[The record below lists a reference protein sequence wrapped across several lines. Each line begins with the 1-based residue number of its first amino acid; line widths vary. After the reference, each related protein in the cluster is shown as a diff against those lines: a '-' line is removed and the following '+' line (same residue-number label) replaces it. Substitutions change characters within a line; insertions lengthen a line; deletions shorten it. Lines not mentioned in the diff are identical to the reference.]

1 MKSIR
6 VHASLFVT
14 AMALVGLLFVAVPNL
29 VAQQD
34 GPPSNGNPDDNFN
47 PPPCDYSDQFYADN
61 GIDVTQL
68 VGRFGDHNGTTR
80 LNGPPARGN
89 QVNYKADST
98 CSQRD
103 PNRRNFRILA
113 TTGGNSDDNNSP
125 FTCSSA
131 GQGPTA
137 SPNCA
142 NQTVLQ
148 PESYEFIS
156 ILAFLDSQ
164 AAFAQGAYDRN
175 VGFIN
180 GGLEGVQQ
188 NPGEDISYGASV
200 NTGGTTVTE
209 NPGQSLR
216 GFAMQDIVS
225 NFEAYAA
232 ISQFQTSLNCPATAT
247 APFTSRN
254 CTPVQRFAANPC
266 SLGMIQNLQNPNATS
281 IPQPCFQVADGN
293 ISDVASP
300 NLSQDWRFATNRN
313 AMDGSDNND
322 PVGAG
327 TGAVVN
333 APFGYFCDDLLGM
346 WIITYFWFTQP
357 PHLSQIHDPSA
368 AQITCNNIFQAI
380 GQKNG
385 FNRDGFPIILTAFEL
400 NDELEANGCGAE
412 GQEDPAG
419 ADGGA
424 AWLICPAIPDPRA
437 GAITSDAFLDQTY
450 LPSGIPQNLTMTSN
464 FDCLQMFGQFCNIYV
479 SLQNGGINPSPS
491 NVGTQTNIVTLFKNT
506 TNTSLRGVTL
516 TANVVNSSGTIVATQ
531 SQTGATLGPGQT
543 DNVTIVWTPTASGTY
558 TVQGKA
564 SNSGVTATGA
574 NPIVGVAR
582 VN

>member
-14 AMALVGLLFVAVPNL
+14 ALALAGLLFVVVPNL
-29 VAQQD
+29 AAQQD
-34 GPPSNGNPDDNFN
+34 GPPSTGDPDDNFN

-68 VGRFGDHNGTTR
+68 IGRFGDNNGTTR
-80 LNGPPARGN
+80 LTGPPARGN

-131 GQGPTA
+131 GQGPGA

-142 NQTVLQ
+142 KQSVLE
-148 PESYEFIS
+148 PETFEFIS

-164 AAFAQGAYDRN
+164 AAFAQGPYDRN

-188 NPGEDISYGASV
+188 NPGEDISYGANV
-200 NTGGTTVTE
+200 NVDGTTVSE
-209 NPGQSLR
+209 SPGQTLR

-225 NFEAYAA
+225 NFEAYAP
-232 ISQFQTSLNCPATAT
+232 ISQFKQSLNCPATAT
-247 APFTSRN
+247 PPFTSQN
-254 CTPVQRFAANPC
+254 CTPTPTQFAANPC
-266 SLGMIQNLQNPNATS
+266 SLDMIQNLQNPGATS
-281 IPQPCFQVADGN
+281 IPQPCFQVADGTLN
-293 ISDVASP
+293 GQPLSDVASP

-313 AMDGSDNND
+313 AMDGSDNDD
-322 PVGAG
+322 PVGAL

-357 PHLSQIHDPSA
+357 PNLSSISNPTQ
-368 AQITCNNIFQAI
+368 AQINCNSIFQAI

-385 FNRDGFPIILTAFEL
+385 FNLDGTPIILTAFEL

-412 GQEDPAG
+412 GQEDPG
-419 ADGGA
+419 GGDGGA
-424 AWLICPAIPDPRA
+424 AWLICPAMPDPRA
-437 GAITSDAFLDQTY
+437 GAVTADAFLDQTF
-450 LPSGIPQNLTMTSN
+450 LSNGVPQNLAMTTN
-464 FDCLQMFGQFCNIYV
+464 FL
-479 SLQNGGINPSPS
+479 SLQI
-491 NVGTQTNIVTLFKNT
+491 F
-506 TNTSLRGVTL
+506 GVSANEL
-516 TANVVNSSGTIVATQ
+516 TAKQLRELNAAAAGS
-531 SQTGATLGPGQT
+531 
-543 DNVTIVWTPTASGTY
+543 PTASSARAI
-558 TVQGKA
+558 KA
-564 SNSGVTATGA
+564 N
-574 NPIVGVAR
+574 
-582 VN
+582 